1 VGGYFRAQ
9 TAAGMAPK
17 KVAIDGR
24 RRLNRETQVPT
35 KNSKTLVSMNPIV
48 SIIIPTFNRAEY
60 VGQAVRSV
68 FAQTFADYEVIVV
81 DDGSTDNTRE
91 VLDAFKGAPN
101 FRYHYQPNSGRSTA
115 RNQGFTLAQGDF
127 ILFLDSDDL
136 LFPDALA
143 QLYAA
148 AQSSAAGMIVGQV
161 QFANE
166 HLEKLWLL
174 KPSRDTSR
182 KGEVTYSS
190 LITGRYFLLPGAVL
204 LSRECLQKVTGFDR
218 TLEPCEDYDFYLR
231 VALAFE
237 LTCIE
242 RPVLR
247 YRLHGGNTDMREIYE
262 GGLKV
267 ACRHLSLLE
276 EAGSIPASLRRASRA
291 NWMVRVADN
300 NYNLR
305 RNPEAF
311 KHYLRALMLQ
321 PTLVFDLRIDRQ
333 ILASLIPVLL
343 REELKSRLH
352 LSKGLADL

>member
-1 VGGYFRAQ
+1 MLR
-9 TAAGMAPK
+9 P
-17 KVAIDGR
+17 AIS
-24 RRLNRETQVPT
+24 V
-35 KNSKTLVSMNPIV
+35 V
-48 SIIIPTFNRAEY
+48 IPTFNRAML
-60 VGQAVRSV
+60 VLQAVQSV
-68 FAQTFADYEVIVV
+68 FAQTFSDYEVIVV
-81 DDGSTDNTRE
+81 DDGSTDNTKE
-91 VLDAFKGAPN
+91 VLATFKGAPN

-143 QLYAA
+143 QLYGA
-148 AQSSAAGMIVGQV
+148 AQSSAAGMFVGQV

-166 HLEKLWLL
+166 QLEKLWLL
-174 KPSRDTSR
+174 KPSRETCR
-182 KGEVTYSS
+182 EGGLTYPS

-204 LSRECLQKVTGFDR
+204 LRRVCLQNVAGFDR

-231 VALAFE
+231 VALACE

-242 RPVLR
+242 GKVLQ
-247 YRLHGGNTDMREIYE
+247 YRMHGGNTDMTKIYE
-262 GGLKV
+262 AGLKV
-267 ACRHLSLLE
+267 ARRHLRLLAE
-276 EAGSIPASLRRASRA
+276 SESIPASLRRASRA
-291 NWMVRVADN
+291 SWMLRVADN

-305 RNPEAF
+305 RNLEAL

-321 PTLVFDLRIDRQ
+321 PALVFDLSIDRQ

-343 REELKSRLH
+343 REGLKSRLH

>member
-1 VGGYFRAQ
+1 MLR
-9 TAAGMAPK
+9 P
-17 KVAIDGR
+17 AIS
-24 RRLNRETQVPT
+24 V
-35 KNSKTLVSMNPIV
+35 V
-48 SIIIPTFNRAEY
+48 IPTFNRATLALQT
-60 VGQAVRSV
+60 VQSV
-68 FAQTFADYEVIVV
+68 FAQTFSHYEVIVV
-81 DDGSTDNTRE
+81 DDGSTDNTKE
-91 VLDAFKGAPN
+91 MLASFGGATN
-101 FRYHYQPNSGRSTA
+101 FRYHYQPNSGRSSA

-166 HLEKLWLL
+166 QLEKLWLL
-174 KPSRDTSR
+174 KPSQ
-182 KGEVTYSS
+182 VTCREGGLTYPS

-204 LSRECLQKVTGFDR
+204 LRRECLQKVGGFDR

-231 VALAFE
+231 VALACE

-242 RPVLR
+242 GKVLL
-247 YRLHGGNTDMREIYE
+247 YRMHGGNTDMTEIYE
-262 GGLKV
+262 GGLEV
-267 ACRHLSLLE
+267 ARRHLRLLAE
-276 EAGSIPASLRRASRA
+276 SESIPASLRRVSRA
-291 NWMVRVADN
+291 NWMLRVADN

-305 RNPEAF
+305 RNPEAL

-321 PTLVFDLRIDRQ
+321 PALVFDLRIGRQ
-333 ILASLIPVLL
+333 ILASLIPVWL
-343 REELKSRLH
+343 REGLKSRLH